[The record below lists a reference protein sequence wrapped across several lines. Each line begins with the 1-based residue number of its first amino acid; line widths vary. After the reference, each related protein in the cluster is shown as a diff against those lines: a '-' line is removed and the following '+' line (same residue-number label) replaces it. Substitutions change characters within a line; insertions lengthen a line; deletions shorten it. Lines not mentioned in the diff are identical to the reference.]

1 MTSKS
6 QAIISLTGIF
16 LLGIALG
23 FVLDSFVLH
32 HDDQKPKPPNLVEI
46 FTKELELTLE
56 QKTKLEELLNNL
68 KKDHEAIRSET
79 HTRFGSVRDEF
90 DRQFMQILT
99 PAQQEKFKK
108 MKEEFE
114 KRDHHR

>member
-6 QAIISLTGIF
+6 QAIVSLTGIF

-23 FVLDSFVLH
+23 FVIDSFVLQH
-32 HDDQKPKPPNLVEI
+32 KDQKPQPPNLVEM
-46 FTKELELTLE
+46 FTKKLELTPE
-56 QKTKLEELLNNL
+56 QRTKLEELLNIL
-68 KKDHEAIRSET
+68 KRDHDAIRSET
-79 HTRFGSVRDEF
+79 HTRFNSVRDEF

-114 KRDHHR
+114 KREHHR